1 MEDRARAEEAG
12 ICSGGS
18 QAGLEA
24 LGQKEAAK
32 EISRGKKPR
41 YLKGCEVSLRV
52 GRNLEFKK
60 LLQQR

>member
-1 MEDRARAEEAG
+1 MEDCARAEEAG

-24 LGQKEAAK
+24 LGQKEAVK

-41 YLKGCEVSLRV
+41 YLKG
-52 GRNLEFKK
+52 
-60 LLQQR
+60 